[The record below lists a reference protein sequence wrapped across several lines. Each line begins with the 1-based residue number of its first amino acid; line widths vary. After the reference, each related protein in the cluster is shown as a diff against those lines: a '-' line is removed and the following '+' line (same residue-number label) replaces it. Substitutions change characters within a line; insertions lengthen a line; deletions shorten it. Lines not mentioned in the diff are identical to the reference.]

1 MKLLS
6 FLVIWVSCLL
16 SKVLALNTA
25 VPYQLLYFY
34 YGYKIEF
41 ASLPAAE
48 RMISPTCRHRAKP
61 GTAEGAA
68 VEVAIAAQGLPG
80 ICTFGEFVL
89 NVLGKQTG
97 KHYTGT
103 GLTIDPDS
111 SAAKDLPTDKTI
123 KLRMSTRLI
132 RDNEKQLPLKNM
144 IDAVTKQI
152 QTSRS
157 RAAASPDISSKVT
170 ALLPKAAGYVRIIT
184 QWRLEDM
191 ASLKEDEFRAKNTDW
206 VDFIVMDPAVDAF
219 DLDGE
224 KVLFS
229 YKDIN
234 IGKTIDAATTFSAE
248 EKDKLKT
255 WSDAYVKLDSVQNH
269 QTIIDTLNDTT
280 TKLNGTP
287 ECI

>member
-16 SKVLALNTA
+16 SRVLALNTA

-48 RMISPTCRHRAKP
+48 RMIAPTCRHRAKP
-61 GTAEGAA
+61 GTAEGVA
-68 VEVAIAAQGLPG
+68 VEAAIAAQGLPG
-80 ICTFGEFVL
+80 ICTFGEFAL
-89 NVLGKQTG
+89 EVLGKQSA

-123 KLRMSTRLI
+123 KLRMSTKLI
-132 RDNEKQLPLKNM
+132 RGTVKQPPLKDM
-144 IDAVTKQI
+144 LDSVTKQI

-170 ALLPKAAGYVRIIT
+170 ALLAKAAGYVRIIT

-191 ASLKEDEFRAKNTDW
+191 ASLKEDAFRDKMSDW
-206 VDFIVMDPAVDAF
+206 VDFIVINEVDAF
-219 DLDGE
+219 DLDGK
-224 KVLFS
+224 KVLLS
-229 YKDIN
+229 YEDIDM
-234 IGKTIDAATTFSAE
+234 GKTLDAATALSGKDTSALKKWSE
-248 EKDKLKT
+248 EYT
-255 WSDAYVKLDSVQNH
+255 ASDTVQNH